1 MFFLSKD
8 TLTSLYSIPIT
19 KKPLRNYR
27 EKLLVTEGI
36 IVHVQKTIF
45 TTFKNYQRKEQPTV
59 LSIFLNEKFMV
70 NIQNIQQRGK

>member
-45 TTFKNYQRKEQPTV
+45 TTFKNY
-59 LSIFLNEKFMV
+59 
-70 NIQNIQQRGK
+70 